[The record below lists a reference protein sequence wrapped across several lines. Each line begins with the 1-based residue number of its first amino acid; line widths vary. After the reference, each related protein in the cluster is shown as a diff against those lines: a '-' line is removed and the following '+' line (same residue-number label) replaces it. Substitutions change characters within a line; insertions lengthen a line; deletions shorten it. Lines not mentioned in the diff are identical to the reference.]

1 MKASTRFG
9 ATLLIAVFAIFAV
22 AACSSPPASSVDS
35 TVTPA
40 NGDNPSILPTSEP
53 SDEYE
58 TVEALAPIESV
69 EINIAESFPP
79 QYFLH
84 VVPGLP
90 SGCAKF
96 NQYEMTRAGNE
107 INVKVTNLVPAPDQL
122 IACTDNYGF
131 HESNIALGS
140 DFEGGQTYTVHVNDA
155 TETFVAQGASTPS
168 EPEMVEA
175 VAPIEAADV
184 QASDGEPTEY
194 TLIVMSRLPRGS
206 SCSDFGGF
214 EVVRDGDTVSV
225 AVTNLEV
232 AEQNV
237 ECTADLPVVRTEI
250 PLGIDFEPGVTYAV
264 HVNDFTTSFTAGIA
278 PGKVKVSEPAPIE
291 SVKINVAESFP
302 LQYFLHVVSGL
313 PNGCSEFEDYEVTR
327 DGNDINV
334 RVTNLELAPDQ
345 PIACTLIY
353 RMHQSSIALG
363 SDFEDG
369 QKYTAHVNDVT
380 ETFVAGEGNTQ
391 PEREMVE
398 VAAPIDDV
406 EVQVSDGD
414 PAEYSLIVVS
424 RMPRGSSCSEFGG
437 FKAARDGDTIHVT
450 VTNLEVAALNV
461 PCTRDLPVVRTEIP
475 LGSDFEPGVTY
486 EVIVND
492 VTTTFVARG
501 QGGGE
506 PAPLL
511 GREFRLEFGK
521 SITIEPE
528 DLRIKFVNVV
538 EDSRCPV
545 DALCVWAGR
554 AIVLI
559 GVTSNGRGL
568 GELELRLDPENQE
581 LVEGEIGDF
590 LITISELSP
599 HPKAEN
605 PIEKSDYI
613 VSLIVTEAKGTV
625 FEY

>member
-1 MKASTRFG
+1 M
-9 ATLLIAVFAIFAV
+9 
-22 AACSSPPASSVDS
+22 
-35 TVTPA
+35 
-40 NGDNPSILPTSEP
+40 
-53 SDEYE
+53 
-58 TVEALAPIESV
+58 

-84 VVPGLP
+84 VVSGLP
-90 SGCAKF
+90 SGYAKF
-96 NQYEMTRAGNE
+96 NQYEMTRGGNE
-107 INVKVTNLVPAPDQL
+107 INVKVTNLVPAPDIL
-122 IACTDNYGF
+122 VACTMIYGF

-175 VAPIEAADV
+175 VAPIEAADL

-194 TLIVMSRLPRGS
+194 TLVVISRLPRGS
-206 SCSDFGGF
+206 SCSEFGGF

-264 HVNDFTTSFTAGIA
+264 HVNDFTTSFTAGRA
-278 PGKVKVSEPAPIE
+278 PGKAKVSEPAPIESVRIDAGAGQADLVVVSGLPNSRYEFEDYDMTRDGDTIKVDVTNLKPADATIACAEIYRTVETTISLGSDVEPCQVFNVDVNGMTETVQAIAPNVRCSSPVTGSDRDKVSVIAPIE

-313 PNGCSEFEDYEVTR
+313 LNGCAEFEDYEVTR

-334 RVTNLELAPDQ
+334 RVTNLEPAQDQ

-353 RMHQSSIALG
+353 RMHESNIALG

-369 QKYTAHVNDVT
+369 QKYTVHVNDVT
-380 ETFVAGEGNTQ
+380 E
-391 PEREMVE
+391 
-398 VAAPIDDV
+398 
-406 EVQVSDGD
+406 
-414 PAEYSLIVVS
+414 
-424 RMPRGSSCSEFGG
+424 
-437 FKAARDGDTIHVT
+437 
-450 VTNLEVAALNV
+450 
-461 PCTRDLPVVRTEIP
+461 
-475 LGSDFEPGVTY
+475 
-486 EVIVND
+486 
-492 VTTTFVARG
+492 TFVARG

-528 DLRIKFVNVV
+528 DLQIKFVNVV

-554 AIVLI
+554 AIILI
-559 GVTSNGRGL
+559 GVTSKGRGL

-581 LVEGEIGDF
+581 LVEGEIGDY
-590 LITISELSP
+590 LITISGLNP
-599 HPKAEN
+599 HPETED
-605 PIEKSDYI
+605 PIEESDYI